1 MSAPTAT
8 FCLLLASASL
18 AAAASPARE
27 TTGVSLLIRTGQAP
41 AVTFQEMKKEL
52 ADVMSPA
59 GVPVHWE
66 EPLTFHDVNGST
78 VVVDISGTCRVP
90 FHADAERPGLR
101 TPLGSTATADG
112 SILPFVQVNCGAL
125 ASLLAPLIGN
135 QPESFR
141 DFVFGRALAR
151 VLAHEL
157 FHILTQS
164 ENHADSG
171 VAKAALS
178 VADLT
183 GSRFEFDEAARG
195 LIQASRQP
203 LAEARGSVNPAT
215 STNAS
220 EPRP

>member
-1 MSAPTAT
+1 MSARLLAT

-27 TTGVSLLIRTGQAP
+27 TNDVVLRLRTGQAS
-41 AVTFQEMKKEL
+41 AATFQEMKKEL
-52 ADVMSPA
+52 ADLMSPA
-59 GVPVHWE
+59 GVPLRWQ
-66 EPLTFHDVNGST
+66 EPLSFDDVNGYT
-78 VVVDISGTCRVP
+78 VVVDLSGNCTVP
-90 FHADAERPGLR
+90 FHADPERPALR

-125 ASLLAPLIGN
+125 ASLIAPLIGD

-141 DFVFGRALAR
+141 EFVLGRALAR

-157 FHILTQS
+157 YHVLTQS

-178 VADLT
+178 IADLT
-183 GSRFEFDEAARG
+183 DSRFEFDEEA
-195 LIQASRQP
+195 LDMIQASHAAP
-203 LAEARGSVNPAT
+203 EGK
-215 STNAS
+215 
-220 EPRP
+220 